1 MEARVEL
8 REASVPIV
16 PCCVVL
22 LEWSDSESLGAKDGF
37 FFFSCEIDTRCDD
50 ANIRQMLFDFV
61 SRLALHLGILC
72 ELPGRSQ
79 NKQSHAGL
87 M

>member
-1 MEARVEL
+1 M
-8 REASVPIV
+8 
-16 PCCVVL
+16 L
-22 LEWSDSESLGAKDGF
+22 LECDSESLGAKGGF
-37 FFFSCEIDTRCDD
+37 FFFSRELDTRCDD

-61 SRLALHLGILC
+61 PRLALRLGILC
-72 ELPGRSQ
+72 ELAGRSQ